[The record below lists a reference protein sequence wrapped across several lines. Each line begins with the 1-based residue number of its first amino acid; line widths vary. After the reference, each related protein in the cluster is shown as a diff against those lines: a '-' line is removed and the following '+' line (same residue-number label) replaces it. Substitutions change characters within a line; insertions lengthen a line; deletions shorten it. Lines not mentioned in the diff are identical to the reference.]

1 MLRNLGDEC
10 SVEFMSVSF
19 EVSHTSLHADRS
31 LTCYNGTD
39 LARKTTVNGEQW
51 TGIARQICEQLSLAA
66 PRVVAKEIEC
76 LQSGQTANS
85 CSC

>member
-1 MLRNLGDEC
+1 MLRNLGGEC

-39 LARKTTVNGEQW
+39 LARKTTVNGE
-51 TGIARQICEQLSLAA
+51 
-66 PRVVAKEIEC
+66 
-76 LQSGQTANS
+76 
-85 CSC
+85 